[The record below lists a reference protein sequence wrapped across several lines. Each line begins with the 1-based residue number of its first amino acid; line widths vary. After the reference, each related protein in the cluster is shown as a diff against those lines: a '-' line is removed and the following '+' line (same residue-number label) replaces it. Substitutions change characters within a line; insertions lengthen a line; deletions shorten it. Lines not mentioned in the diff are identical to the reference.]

1 MHRLPSQTAVTRFR
15 LASFLLISALLSAF
29 LCLGFVGY
37 SIYEHDKSLMITGI
51 ALLLAT
57 VILVIF
63 QLIVSS
69 RARCPLCLTP
79 ALASKACSKHRNAK
93 RLLGSYRFRV
103 ATSIITNGHF
113 RCPYCGEPT
122 AIEVRPRRAH
132 EA

>member
-1 MHRLPSQTAVTRFR
+1 MIIGV
-15 LASFLLISALLSAF
+15 ALLCTT
-29 LCLGFVGY
+29 L
-37 SIYEHDKSLMITGI
+37 
-51 ALLLAT
+51 
-57 VILVIF
+57 ILVIF
-63 QLIVSS
+63 QLLVAS

-79 ALASKACSKHRNAK
+79 ALASKGCSKHRSAR

-103 ATSIITNGHF
+103 AASILANGHF